1 MKRLKGRLT
10 QPKVAEIK
18 LVTTDKNILITAG
31 EGLKLEVRENMKA
44 IAITAEKAT
53 NMPTIVDIPTGDAG
67 AMTGCITDVK
77 KNTEVII
84 TTEVGRDTQTELE
97 EGMKKAT
104 TPPQLDIHQE
114 EILVIAEKTV
124 KDMKTATS
132 TIVTAAVLGEDMK
145 SAIIP
150 AAATSTQQEIKE
162 EIAVLEATL
171 TVVEEDMMIINIP
184 EVEDMKKTVTPVVQ
198 ENTMK

>member
-1 MKRLKGRLT
+1 MIGRL
-10 QPKVAEIK
+10 
-18 LVTTDKNILITAG
+18 
-31 EGLKLEVRENMKA
+31 
-44 IAITAEKAT
+44 
-53 NMPTIVDIPTGDAG
+53 
-67 AMTGCITDVK
+67 TDVK

-84 TTEVGRDTQTELE
+84 TTEVETPTEVGKDTQTELE
-97 EGMKKAT
+97 EDMKTAT

-114 EILVIAEKTV
+114 EIIVIADKTV

-132 TIVTAAVLGEDMK
+132 TIDTAAVLVEDTK

-150 AAATSTQQEIKE
+150 AAATSTQQEVKE
-162 EIAVLEATL
+162 EIAVPEATL
-171 TVVEEDMMIINIP
+171 TEVEEDMMIRDIP

>member
-1 MKRLKGRLT
+1 MIGRL
-10 QPKVAEIK
+10 
-18 LVTTDKNILITAG
+18 
-31 EGLKLEVRENMKA
+31 
-44 IAITAEKAT
+44 
-53 NMPTIVDIPTGDAG
+53 
-67 AMTGCITDVK
+67 TDVK

-84 TTEVGRDTQTELE
+84 TTEVETPTEVGKDTQTELE
-97 EGMKKAT
+97 EDMKTAT

-114 EILVIAEKTV
+114 EIIVIADKTV

-132 TIVTAAVLGEDMK
+132 TIDTAAVLVEDTK

-150 AAATSTQQEIKE
+150 AAATSTQQEVKE
-162 EIAVLEATL
+162 EIAVPEATL
-171 TVVEEDMMIINIP
+171 TEVEEDMMIINIP